1 MRGSGTN
8 AERIRVCG
16 GFALS
21 LLTDTHP
28 IIVYLLVGLG
38 MVILYQGTANRF
50 LPPSLMSRDHPQL
63 RFQQSQNTYM
73 HVTDCFLKRG
83 YSSRYG

>member
-28 IIVYLLVGLG
+28 IIVYLLVESGK
-38 MVILYQGTANRF
+38 VVLYPGTANRF
-50 LPPSLMSRDHPQL
+50 LPA
-63 RFQQSQNTYM
+63 
-73 HVTDCFLKRG
+73 
-83 YSSRYG
+83 